1 MDNLLSSIF
10 DEVRKEAGADIES
23 QGISLLFHVMNHDP
37 DPLLVKELQALVQIS
52 HGSVIRNLR
61 VLGSADDHPRGGEC
75 KHLIKT
81 FTDTKDRRRKLVML
95 SHKGRQLRERILSIL
110 AEYNRGLSAE

>member
-61 VLGSADDHPRGGEC
+61 GGEC

-95 SHKGRQLRERILSIL
+95 SHKGRQLRKRVLSIL